1 MREGF
6 GEFPK
11 GTQEGGE
18 EYRGSM
24 TKKELIKLLKG
35 LPDNTRIYV
44 PSLEFEGSLT
54 PAVYV
59 DICNDGSDGSVAK
72 VEIVGEEI
80 IDD

>member
-1 MREGF
+1 
-6 GEFPK
+6 
-11 GTQEGGE
+11 
-18 EYRGSM
+18 M

-35 LPDNTRIYV
+35 LPKNTRIYV
-44 PSLEFEGSLT
+44 PSLVFEGTRT

-59 DICNDGSDGSVAK
+59 NICNDRSGGSVAE

>member
-1 MREGF
+1 
-6 GEFPK
+6 
-11 GTQEGGE
+11 
-18 EYRGSM
+18 M

-35 LPDNTRIYV
+35 LPNNTKIYV
-44 PSLEFEGSLT
+44 PSLLCEGDLI

>member
-1 MREGF
+1 
-6 GEFPK
+6 
-11 GTQEGGE
+11 
-18 EYRGSM
+18 M

-44 PSLEFEGSLT
+44 PSLEFEGSFT

-59 DICNDGSDGSVAK
+59 DICKDGSDGSVAE

>member
-1 MREGF
+1 
-6 GEFPK
+6 
-11 GTQEGGE
+11 
-18 EYRGSM
+18 M

-35 LPDNTRIYV
+35 LPNNTRIYV
-44 PSLEFEGSLT
+44 PSLEFEGTRT

-59 DICNDGSDGSVAK
+59 NIYTDGRDGGITE

>member
-1 MREGF
+1 
-6 GEFPK
+6 
-11 GTQEGGE
+11 
-18 EYRGSM
+18 M

-35 LPDNTRIYV
+35 LPNNTRIYV
-44 PSLEFEGSLT
+44 PSLEFVGCST

-59 DICNDGSDGSVAK
+59 DICNDGSDGSVAE